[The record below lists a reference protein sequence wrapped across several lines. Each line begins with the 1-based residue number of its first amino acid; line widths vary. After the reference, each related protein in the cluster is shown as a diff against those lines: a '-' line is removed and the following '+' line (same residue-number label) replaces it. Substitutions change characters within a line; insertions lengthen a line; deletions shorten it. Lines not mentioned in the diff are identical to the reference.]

1 MTSTRGL
8 PLWSDHTAFARR
20 HARWI
25 LVLLVAGLTSGVAW
39 ALLQPATFSATA
51 SVALSPVPKY
61 LTSSIVDI
69 AAPEVTIDTDAQ
81 LLRSPEVLGAV
92 GDILGTTAAEAG
104 TRLSM
109 TASPNSHVLHVTV
122 RSSSPDLAAAAADGA
137 VAAFTG
143 VRRNALGALRHDQLR
158 QLRQLLVDQEKLLA
172 REQSKRLVISSTDQ
186 LFDDV
191 LGLQTALDEL
201 LLARSKPA
209 QVVRAADPPV
219 RADYSNTEVPVVSG
233 AMLGLLGAC
242 LLGAGRDRLQHLRRK
257 PAPSAH
263 PSQLSG
269 RPWPVT
275 ITLREDAHHAG

>member
-1 MTSTRGL
+1 MMSTGAL
-8 PLWSDHTAFARR
+8 PLWSDYTGFARR
-20 HARWI
+20 HARSI
-25 LVLLVAGLTSGVAW
+25 VVLMVAGLMTGFAW
-39 ALLQPATFSATA
+39 SVQQPAMFSATT

-81 LLRSPEVLGAV
+81 LLQSPQVLGAV
-92 GDILGTTAAEAG
+92 GDILGTTAAEAR

-122 RSSSPDLAAAAADGA
+122 RSSSPDLAAAASAGA
-137 VAAFTG
+137 VASFTG

-158 QLRQLLVDQEKLLA
+158 QLRQLLVAQEELLA
-172 REQSKRLVISSTDQ
+172 REQSKRLVIPATDQ
-186 LFDDV
+186 LFSEV
-191 LGLQTALDEL
+191 LGLQDALEEL

-209 QVVRAADPPV
+209 EVVRAADPPT
-219 RADYSNTEVPVVSG
+219 RADYSNTEVPAVSG

-242 LLGAGRDRLQHLRRK
+242 LLGAGRDRRQHLRSR
-257 PAPSAH
+257 PAPAPHS
-263 PSQLSG
+263 SRLSS
-269 RPWPVT
+269 RSWPVT